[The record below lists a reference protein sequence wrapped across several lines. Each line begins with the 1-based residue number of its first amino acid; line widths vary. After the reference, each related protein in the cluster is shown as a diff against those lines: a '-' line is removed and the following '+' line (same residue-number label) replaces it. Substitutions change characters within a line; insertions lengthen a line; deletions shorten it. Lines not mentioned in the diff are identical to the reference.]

1 MRTTG
6 ANSHDEAGE
15 IVRRLIRQDASL
27 DRNPGLAQRGDAFAV
42 DPRSGILMASKR
54 GCRRAGTRAS
64 VHGVRHDGRRAGA

>member
-27 DRNPGLAQRGDAFAV
+27 DRNPGLAQRGDALAV
-42 DPRSGILMASKR
+42 DPRVGIL
-54 GCRRAGTRAS
+54 
-64 VHGVRHDGRRAGA
+64 DGQQSG